1 MLVNPTR
8 SYSAK
13 DLPANTRI
21 KYREPMRLTD
31 FRSEVEQK
39 EAQVLGKRTA
49 PTTINELKLE
59 VENPF
64 TQDADLNFDDEEKSS
79 QSNDNND
86 DQESGESEDEDA
98 SDDDLELL
106 REYEKLKRE
115 REQEQRELELEKVR
129 EIEQAQ

>member
-21 KYREPMRLTD
+21 KYREPMKPTD
-31 FRSEVEQK
+31 FKSEVEQK

-49 PTTINELKLE
+49 PTTIHELKLE

-79 QSNDNND
+79 QSNNEQD
-86 DQESGESEDEDA
+86 ESD
-98 SDDDLELL
+98 
-106 REYEKLKRE
+106 
-115 REQEQRELELEKVR
+115 
-129 EIEQAQ
+129 